1 VHRLQIPAIE
11 LQNPEE
17 RPKKAETQRMKIG
30 ITCYPTYGGS
40 GVVATELGLEL
51 AQRGHEIHFI
61 SYAQPIRLRG
71 QEHNIHYHEVE
82 VSRYP
87 LFDYPPYDLA
97 LATRMAEVAQLY
109 DLDLLHVHYAIPH
122 SVSALLARQM
132 LADGPRGRKLPFV
145 TTLHGTDITLVGLD
159 RSYLPI
165 TRYSIDQSDGVTAI
179 SNYLR
184 DRTMRVF
191 DVKKEIEV
199 IYNSVNCDVYTR
211 IKDADKLRAEYA
223 PNGEKLLV
231 HLSNFRPVKRLS
243 DVIEIFDRVR
253 KQVPSKLLLIGDG
266 PDRSVAEWMAVQKGI
281 HEDVLFLGKQD
292 QVQEK
297 LGISDI
303 LLMPSELESFGLA
316 ALEAMACE
324 MVPIATRTGGVPEV
338 IEDGVSGFLADVGDV
353 DKMASYAVELL
364 TNESRLRA
372 MGKAARE
379 MARSRFCASKIVPQY
394 EEFYRR
400 VIERSS

>member
-1 VHRLQIPAIE
+1 
-11 LQNPEE
+11 
-17 RPKKAETQRMKIG
+17 MKIG

-71 QEHNIHYHEVE
+71 SEPNIHYHEVE

-97 LATRMAEVAQLY
+97 LAARMAEVAQLY

-132 LADGPRGRKLPFV
+132 LASGPRGRRLPFV

-159 RSYLPI
+159 RSYLTI
-165 TRYSIDQSDGVTAI
+165 TRYSIEQSDGVTAI

-184 DRTMRVF
+184 DRTQRVF
-191 DVKKEIEV
+191 DVKNHIEV
-199 IYNSVNCDVYTR
+199 IYNSVNCDVYCR
-211 IKDADKLRAEYA
+211 NAEAVSALRAEYA
-223 PNGEKLLV
+223 PKGERILV
-231 HLSNFRPVKRLS
+231 HLSNFRPVKRLT

-253 KQVPSKLLLIGDG
+253 KQIPTRLLLIGDG
-266 PDRSVAEWMAVQKGI
+266 PDRSVAEWLAVQKGI
-281 HEDVLFLGKQD
+281 HDDVLFLGKQD
-292 QVQEK
+292 QIYDK
-297 LGISDI
+297 LAVADI
-303 LLMPSELESFGLA
+303 MLMPSELESFGLA

-324 MVPIATRTGGVPEV
+324 VVPIATRAGGVPEV
-338 IEDGVSGFLADVGDV
+338 IEHGKTGYLADVGDV
-353 DKMASYAVELL
+353 ETMARYAIELL
-364 TNESRLRA
+364 RNEQQLRE
-372 MGKAARE
+372 MGKQARAAAKE
-379 MARSRFCASKIVPQY
+379 RFCSTKIVKQY
-394 EEFYRR
+394 EDFYRR
-400 VIERSS
+400 VLERSA

>member
-1 VHRLQIPAIE
+1 
-11 LQNPEE
+11 
-17 RPKKAETQRMKIG
+17 MKIG

-51 AQRGHEIHFI
+51 AQRGHDIHFI

-71 QEHNIHYHEVE
+71 AEPNIHYHEVE

-122 SVSALLARQM
+122 SVSAMLARQM
-132 LADGPRGRKLPFV
+132 LAAGPRAQKLPFV

-165 TRYSIDQSDGVTAI
+165 TRYSIEQSDGVTAI

-184 DRTMRVF
+184 DRTQRVF
-191 DVKKEIEV
+191 DVKNKIEV

-211 IKDADKLRAEYA
+211 DSPNAPLVRAEYA
-223 PNGEKLLV
+223 PNNERILV
-231 HLSNFRPVKRLS
+231 HLSNFRPVKRLG

-253 KQVPSKLLLIGDG
+253 KQMPAKLLLIGDG
-266 PDRSVAEWMAVQKGI
+266 PDRSVAEWMAVKKGI
-281 HEDVLFLGKQD
+281 HDDVLFLGKQD
-292 QVQEK
+292 QIQEK
-297 LGISDI
+297 LAIADI
-303 LLMPSELESFGLA
+303 MLMPSELESFGLA
-316 ALEAMACE
+316 ALEGMACE
-324 MVPIATRTGGVPEV
+324 VVPISTRAGGVAEV
-338 IEDGVSGFLADVGDV
+338 IDHSKTGYLADVGDV
-353 DKMASYAVELL
+353 ETMARYAIELL
-364 TNESRLRA
+364 SDEKRLRE
-372 MGKAARE
+372 MGKAARVVAME
-379 MARSRFCASKIVPQY
+379 RFNSAKIVQQY
-394 EEFYRR
+394 EDFYRR
-400 VIERSS
+400 VLERSA

>member
-1 VHRLQIPAIE
+1 
-11 LQNPEE
+11 
-17 RPKKAETQRMKIG
+17 MKIG

-61 SYAQPIRLRG
+61 SYAPPIRLRG
-71 QEHNIHYHEVE
+71 QTPNIHYHEVE

-132 LADGPRGRKLPFV
+132 LADGARGRKLPFV

-211 IKDADKLRAEYA
+211 SKNGPELRLEYA
-223 PNGEKLLV
+223 PNEERLIV

-243 DVIEIFDRVR
+243 DVIEIFDRVH
-253 KQVPSKLLLIGDG
+253 KKIPSRLLLIGDG
-266 PDRSVAEWMAVQKGI
+266 PDRSVAEWLSVQKGI

-292 QVQEK
+292 QVQDK
-297 LGISDI
+297 LGIADI

-324 MVPIATRTGGVPEV
+324 VVPIATRTGGVPEV
-338 IEDGVSGFLADVGDV
+338 VEHGVSGYLADVGDV
-353 DKMASYAVELL
+353 DTMARYAIELL
-364 TNESRLRA
+364 NDEAQLRA
-372 MGKAARE
+372 MGKAARGV
-379 MARSRFCASKIVPQY
+379 AQARFCSSKIVPQY

-400 VIERSS
+400 VLERSS